1 MTASGMHGHTRGP
14 AGASRQAI
22 VADIV
27 AVLTAVAAVVSPAVA
42 RDESTNPPARS
53 APAASS
59 RTAGD
64 TAAVTALTPEA
75 ARKLIA
81 EETDDTLFLPGVAA
95 LDADTAA
102 ALAEFDG
109 QCLHLDGL
117 TTLSPEVATALAAFK
132 GRQLGLDGVEEL
144 SPEAREALGKYEG
157 EITLHGLATLSF
169 AGTWVDTAKDAP
181 RQPLVILAEGNGLW
195 IDWEGTKVPLER
207 VAAPAG
213 VRPAAPLGQ
222 PRHPDAQRRK
232 QAVAVIDDGA
242 VSRHLRIH
250 RADDALVVEMVTVFK
265 DGSGRP
271 NERSQAVYANQHDL
285 LPNGYEIFFAN
296 DFEAAL
302 VKEGVNFGACIAG
315 PHVAELGNSGRH
327 IFGRIIPKEGLPP
340 HPDHAPGFFL
350 IDSATDKATTGLDRD
365 TWLAELEAVGIES
378 PRLGP
383 PGRKWPKRL

>member
-1 MTASGMHGHTRGP
+1 MTGSLTPERTRGP
-14 AGASRQAI
+14 AGAAREGI
-22 VADIV
+22 VAGVV
-27 AVLTAVAAVVSPAVA
+27 AALTAVATVVSPAVA
-42 RDESTNPPARS
+42 RDETAH
-53 APAASS
+53 PAA
-59 RTAGD
+59 RPVPAARAATAGD
-64 TAAVTALTPEA
+64 TGAVTELTPEL

-81 EETDDTLFLPGVAA
+81 EETDDTLFLPGVTA

-117 TTLSPEVATALAAFK
+117 TALSPEVATALAGFK

-144 SPEAREALGKYEG
+144 SPEAREALATFEG
-157 EITLHGLATLSF
+157 EIFLHGLATLSF
-169 AGTWVDTAKDAP
+169 AGTWVDTAKDTP
-181 RQPLVILAEGNGLW
+181 RQPLAIHAEENGLW
-195 IDWEGTKVPLER
+195 IDWEGTRVPLER

-213 VRPAAPLGQ
+213 VQPGAPVGQ
-222 PRHPDAQRRK
+222 PRRPDAQRRQ
-232 QAVAVIDDGA
+232 QAVAVIDDGG

-250 RADDALVVEMVTVFK
+250 RADDALAVEMVTVFK

-271 NERSQAVYANQHDL
+271 NERWKGLYANRHDL

-296 DFEAAL
+296 DFEAAI

-315 PHVAELGNSGRH
+315 PHVAELGNSGHH
-327 IFGRIIPKEGLPP
+327 IFGRIVPKEGLPP

-383 PGRKWPKRL
+383 PGRKWPKRW